1 MTPSPPP
8 LILASAS
15 PRRQALLTQIGIPH
29 EVFPTEIIERPEP
42 LELCE
47 DYVLRIARAKALA
60 GRAGIGSEDRLILAA
75 DTEVVLDGHI
85 FGKPRDAEEARRMLE
100 KLSGREHFV
109 LSQVVLLEG
118 PTLHTA
124 LSISQVRFKPLSPE
138 ELGAY
143 VASGEPLGKAGAYA
157 IQGLGAVLIERL
169 SGSYSGVM
177 GLPLEETAR
186 LLSRVGRNPLG
197 QPS

>member
-1 MTPSPPP
+1 MTTPPSP

-29 EVFPTEIIERPEP
+29 EVLPTEVVESPKP

-47 DYVLRIARAKALA
+47 DYVLRIAKAKASA
-60 GRAGIGSEDRLILAA
+60 ARARIADEDRLILAA

-85 FGKPRDAEEARRMLE
+85 FGKPRDAEEALIMLE
-100 KLSGREHFV
+100 TLSGREHFV
-109 LSQVVLLEG
+109 LSQVVLSEG

-124 LSISQVRFKPLSPE
+124 LSISQVRFKTLSPE
-138 ELGAY
+138 DLQAY
-143 VASGEPLGKAGAYA
+143 VATGEPFGKAGAYA

-197 QPS
+197 NRL

>member
-1 MTPSPPP
+1 MTTPPSP

-29 EVFPTEIIERPEP
+29 EVLPTEVVESPKP

-47 DYVLRIARAKALA
+47 DYVLRIAKAKASA
-60 GRAGIGSEDRLILAA
+60 ARARIADEDRLILAA

-85 FGKPRDAEEARRMLE
+85 FGKPRDAGEALIMLE
-100 KLSGREHFV
+100 TLSGREHFV

-124 LSISQVRFKPLSPE
+124 LSISQVRFKTLSPE
-138 ELGAY
+138 DLQAY
-143 VASGEPLGKAGAYA
+143 VATGEPFGKAGAYA

-197 QPS
+197 NRP